1 MSEEKTVTRSI
12 PGIKDRLGD
21 GKINFYPGLPRIED
35 FAALLASK
43 FTILD
48 AKVVEDWDG
57 KFGTSTFVLLKL
69 KLEDGS
75 EKTTC
80 TSGRAVV
87 RQIKKLLKM
96 NALPVSATLNMVTAE
111 GTGLAYYVL
120 E

>member
-1 MSEEKTVTRSI
+1 MSTETKTARGI
-12 PGIKDRLGD
+12 PGIKDKLGD
-21 GKINFYPGLPRIED
+21 GKINFWPDLPRIED
-35 FAALLASK
+35 FAALIAST

-57 KFGTSTFVLLKL
+57 QFGTSTFVLLKL

-87 RQIKKLLKM
+87 RQIKKLLNMKG
-96 NALPVSATLNMVTAE
+96 LPVQATLNMVTAE
-111 GTGLAYYVL
+111 GTGNPYYVL